1 MLTPMPGWAL
11 CKTVPHSTTTIAGLY
26 IPTDVDKDVKTEGVA
41 EVVAVTAPRAG
52 PAGVEVG
59 DRIVYRGFLRFAN
72 QVGHL
77 MGSDRDCEFFL
88 LNVKDVL
95 AVVEG
100 SGTIGIHGEY
110 RV

>member
-1 MLTPMPGWAL
+1 
-11 CKTVPHSTTTIAGLY
+11 
-26 IPTDVDKDVKTEGVA
+26 
-41 EVVAVTAPRAG
+41 
-52 PAGVEVG
+52 
-59 DRIVYRGFLRFAN
+59 
-72 QVGHL
+72 